1 MSDSLSVLL
10 SARDGRRKIVNQL
23 LLGALFLAALS
34 AVAPLVN
41 IFIFV
46 IRKGAPALTW
56 EFLTSL
62 PQPVGEAGGGM
73 GNAILGTIIL
83 VSLASAI
90 GVPLG
95 VAAGVYM
102 AEYSYSKLSRWLR
115 FGVDLLTS
123 VPSIIVG
130 LFAYA
135 MVVLPMKHFSAY
147 AGGFALA
154 VIMIPTVARTTEE
167 LLKLVPTHL
176 REAGLALGIPR
187 WKVTLQVTLRTAW
200 GGILTGI
207 MLALARAA
215 GETAPL
221 LITAL
226 NNKFWPKSLDQPISS
241 VPVQIY
247 TYAISPFEEWHQ
259 QAWAGAFLLV
269 AMVFALNLTTRL
281 LMSRSPVSKE

>member
-1 MSDSLSVLL
+1 MSDSLSILL
-10 SARDGRRKIVNQL
+10 SKRDGRRKVVNQL

-62 PQPVGEAGGGM
+62 PQPVGETGGGM

-135 MVVLPMKHFSAY
+135 MVVLPMKRFSAH

-200 GGILTGI
+200 GGIMTGI

-226 NNKFWPKSLDQPISS
+226 NNKFWPRSLDQPISS

-269 AMVFALNLTTRL
+269 ALVFALNLTTRL
-281 LMSRSPVSKE
+281 LMSRTPVSKD

>member
-1 MSDSLSVLL
+1 VSDSLSILL
-10 SARDGRRKIVNQL
+10 SKRDGRRKVVNQL

-62 PQPVGEAGGGM
+62 PQPVGETGGGM

-135 MVVLPMKHFSAY
+135 MVVLPMKRFSAH

-200 GGILTGI
+200 GGIMTGI

-226 NNKFWPKSLDQPISS
+226 NNKFWPRSLDQPISS

-269 AMVFALNLTTRL
+269 ALVFALNLTTRL
-281 LMSRSPVSKE
+281 LMSRTPVSKD

>member
-1 MSDSLSVLL
+1 
-10 SARDGRRKIVNQL
+10 
-23 LLGALFLAALS
+23 
-34 AVAPLVN
+34 
-41 IFIFV
+41 
-46 IRKGAPALTW
+46 
-56 EFLTSL
+56 
-62 PQPVGEAGGGM
+62 
-73 GNAILGTIIL
+73 
-83 VSLASAI
+83 
-90 GVPLG
+90 
-95 VAAGVYM
+95 
-102 AEYSYSKLSRWLR
+102 
-115 FGVDLLTS
+115 
-123 VPSIIVG
+123 
-130 LFAYA
+130 
-135 MVVLPMKHFSAY
+135 MKRFSAH

-200 GGILTGI
+200 GGIMTGI

-226 NNKFWPKSLDQPISS
+226 NNKFWPRSLDQPISS

-269 AMVFALNLTTRL
+269 ALVFALNLTTRL
-281 LMSRSPVSKE
+281 LMSRTPVSKD

>member
-1 MSDSLSVLL
+1 MSDSLSILL
-10 SARDGRRKIVNQL
+10 SKRDGRRKVVNQL

-62 PQPVGEAGGGM
+62 PQPVGETGGGM

-135 MVVLPMKHFSAY
+135 MVVLPMKRFSAH

-200 GGILTGI
+200 GGIMTGI

-226 NNKFWPKSLDQPISS
+226 NNKFWPRSLDQPISS

-269 AMVFALNLTTRL
+269 ALVFALNLTTRL
-281 LMSRSPVSKE
+281 LMSRAPVSKD

>member
-1 MSDSLSVLL
+1 VSDSLSILL
-10 SARDGRRKIVNQL
+10 SKRDGRRKVVNQL

-62 PQPVGEAGGGM
+62 PQPVGETGGGM

-102 AEYSYSKLSRWLR
+102 AEYSYSKLSRWRR

-135 MVVLPMKHFSAY
+135 MVVLPMKRFSAH

-200 GGILTGI
+200 GGIMTGI

-226 NNKFWPKSLDQPISS
+226 NNKFWPRSLDQPISS

-269 AMVFALNLTTRL
+269 ALVFALNLTTRL
-281 LMSRSPVSKE
+281 LMSRTPVSKD

>member
-1 MSDSLSVLL
+1 MSDSLSILL
-10 SARDGRRKIVNQL
+10 SKRDGRRKVVNQL

-62 PQPVGEAGGGM
+62 PQPVGETGGGM

-102 AEYSYSKLSRWLR
+102 AEYSYSKLSRWRR

-135 MVVLPMKHFSAY
+135 MVVLPMKRFSAH

-200 GGILTGI
+200 GGIMTGI

-226 NNKFWPKSLDQPISS
+226 NNKFWPRSLDQPISS

-269 AMVFALNLTTRL
+269 ALVFALNLTTRL
-281 LMSRSPVSKE
+281 LMSRTPVSKD

>member
-1 MSDSLSVLL
+1 MSDSLSILL
-10 SARDGRRKIVNQL
+10 SKRDGRRKVVNQL
-23 LLGALFLAALS
+23 LLGSLFLAALS

-135 MVVLPMKHFSAY
+135 MVVLPMKRFSAH

-200 GGILTGI
+200 GGIMTGI

-226 NNKFWPKSLDQPISS
+226 NNKFWPRSLDQPISS

-269 AMVFALNLTTRL
+269 ALVFALNLTTRL
-281 LMSRSPVSKE
+281 LLSRTPVSKD

>member
-1 MSDSLSVLL
+1 MSDSLSILL
-10 SARDGRRKIVNQL
+10 SKRDGRRKVVNQL

-135 MVVLPMKHFSAY
+135 MVVLPMKRFSAH

-200 GGILTGI
+200 GGIMTGI

-226 NNKFWPKSLDQPISS
+226 NNKFWPRSLDQPISS

-269 AMVFALNLTTRL
+269 ALVFALNLTTRL
-281 LMSRSPVSKE
+281 LMSRTPVSKD

>member
-1 MSDSLSVLL
+1 VSDSLSVLL

>member
-1 MSDSLSVLL
+1 
-10 SARDGRRKIVNQL
+10 
-23 LLGALFLAALS
+23 
-34 AVAPLVN
+34 
-41 IFIFV
+41 
-46 IRKGAPALTW
+46 
-56 EFLTSL
+56 
-62 PQPVGEAGGGM
+62 VGETGGGM

-135 MVVLPMKHFSAY
+135 MVVLPMKRFSAH

-200 GGILTGI
+200 GGIMTGI

-226 NNKFWPKSLDQPISS
+226 NNKFWPRSLDQPISS

-269 AMVFALNLTTRL
+269 ALVFALNLTTRL
-281 LMSRSPVSKE
+281 LMSRTPVSKD

>member
-10 SARDGRRKIVNQL
+10 SKRDGRRKVVNQL

-46 IRKGAPALTW
+46 VRKGAPALTW

-135 MVVLPMKHFSAY
+135 MVVLPMKRFSAH

-269 AMVFALNLTTRL
+269 ALVFALNLTTRL
-281 LMSRSPVSKE
+281 LMSRTPVSKD

>member
-1 MSDSLSVLL
+1 VSDSLSILL
-10 SARDGRRKIVNQL
+10 SKRDGRRKVVNQL
-23 LLGALFLAALS
+23 LLGSLFLAALS

-135 MVVLPMKHFSAY
+135 MVVLPMKRFSAH

-200 GGILTGI
+200 GGIMTGI

-226 NNKFWPKSLDQPISS
+226 NNKFWPRSLDQPISS

-269 AMVFALNLTTRL
+269 ALVFALNLTTRL
-281 LMSRSPVSKE
+281 LLSRTPVSKD

>member
-10 SARDGRRKIVNQL
+10 SKRDGRRKIVNQL

-135 MVVLPMKHFSAY
+135 MVVLPMKRFSAH

-200 GGILTGI
+200 GGIMTGI

-269 AMVFALNLTTRL
+269 ALVFALNLTTRL
-281 LMSRSPVSKE
+281 LMSRTPVSKD

>member
-1 MSDSLSVLL
+1 MSDSLSILL
-10 SARDGRRKIVNQL
+10 SKRDGRRKVVNQL

-62 PQPVGEAGGGM
+62 PQPVGETGGGM

-135 MVVLPMKHFSAY
+135 MVVLPMKRFSAH

-200 GGILTGI
+200 GGIMTGI

-226 NNKFWPKSLDQPISS
+226 NNKFWPRSLDQPISS

-269 AMVFALNLTTRL
+269 ALVFALNLTTRL
-281 LMSRSPVSKE
+281 LMGRTPVSKD

>member
-1 MSDSLSVLL
+1 VSDSLSILL
-10 SARDGRRKIVNQL
+10 SKRDGRRKVVNQL

-62 PQPVGEAGGGM
+62 PQPVGETGGGM

-135 MVVLPMKHFSAY
+135 MVVLPMKRFSAH

-200 GGILTGI
+200 GGIMTGI

-226 NNKFWPKSLDQPISS
+226 NNKFWPRSLDQPISS

-269 AMVFALNLTTRL
+269 ALVFALNLTTRL
-281 LMSRSPVSKE
+281 LMGRTPVSKD

>member
-1 MSDSLSVLL
+1 MSDSLSILL
-10 SARDGRRKIVNQL
+10 SKRDGRRKIVNQL

-135 MVVLPMKHFSAY
+135 MVVLPMKRFSAH

-200 GGILTGI
+200 GGIMTGI

-259 QAWAGAFLLV
+259 QAWAGALLLV
-269 AMVFALNLTTRL
+269 ALVFVLNLTTRL
-281 LMSRSPVSKE
+281 LMSRTPVSKD

>member
-10 SARDGRRKIVNQL
+10 SKRDGRRKIVNQL

-226 NNKFWPKSLDQPISS
+226 NNKFWAKSLDQPISS